1 MYIVYEGV
9 IIRYYSVKYGGVGNL
24 FCSFFL
30 FFFFWWVFLV
40 FLFSFFFLF
49 YFILFYFYCNGR
61 DGTFKSR
68 CTSKCW
74 GGRSSVKT
82 LVISFSYQYF
92 KRGVEKIAVY
102 LFC

>member
-1 MYIVYEGV
+1 MGFFV
-9 IIRYYSVKYGGVGNL
+9 
-24 FCSFFL
+24 FC
-30 FFFFWWVFLV
+30 
-40 FLFSFFFLF
+40 FSFFILF
-49 YFILFYFYCNGR
+49 YFIFYCNGR

-68 CTSKCW
+68 CTSRCW

-102 LFC
+102 LVLLLACMYQTYFSVL